1 MKIISP
7 DNYFAKLFFHNFE
20 KGIKD
25 NIRFTSSSLIMAE
38 LLKAENS
45 IALIPLTDLIKDRDI
60 HISKS
65 FGLSFEGGLSNSYIY
80 YVRDSKNVTEI
91 NLSGDV
97 SSCEVILSKILFK
110 ELYNTEVEI
119 TLSTGSGFES
129 AKNYIISGDKNFS
142 KDLFVKGF
150 SFAEEMVE
158 LINLPF
164 VNYVFASKNPDI
176 LKEFNSLAAT
186 PVNKFL
192 ENSEDAIKE
201 IIPPNIQEYFAA
213 NLSTLIFNYNE
224 QDLEGIEQV
233 LRLPYFHGII
243 NDIVV
248 LNLV

>member
-38 LLKAENS
+38 LLKGDNS
-45 IALIPLTDLIKDRDI
+45 VALVPLTDLIQNKEI
-60 HISKS
+60 HISRS
-65 FGLSFEGGLSNSYIY
+65 YGLTFEEGLSNSYIY
-80 YVRDSKNVTEI
+80 YGRGSKNVTQL

-110 ELYNTEVEI
+110 ELYDTEIEI
-119 TLSTGSGFES
+119 ILKTGSGFEDDKS
-129 AKNYIISGDKNFS
+129 YIITGDMNYRE
-142 KDLFVKGF
+142 DLFVRGF

-158 LINLPF
+158 LINLPYA
-164 VNYVFASKNPDI
+164 NYVFASKDPAL
-176 LKEFNSLAAT
+176 LKEFNSLAAA

-192 ENSEDAIKE
+192 ENPEDAIKE
-201 IIPPNIQEYFAA
+201 IIPPNIQEYFAT
-213 NLSTLIFNYNE
+213 NLSSLIFNYNE
-224 QDLEGIEQV
+224 QDIEGIEQV

-243 NDIVV
+243 NDIIV

>member
-25 NIRFTSSSLIMAE
+25 NIHFTSSSLIMAE

>member
-25 NIRFTSSSLIMAE
+25 NIHFTSSSLIMAE

-129 AKNYIISGDKNFS
+129 DKNYIISGDKNFS
-142 KDLFVKGF
+142 EDLFVKGF